1 MKLGLNRE
9 NTLGKLIDHQSEFS
23 YRFTVNRTRQG
34 ISTDYI
40 GSIVTWSKN
49 QLELDMGWSYLEK
62 EKALDKLNIPYENS
76 STQVCI

>member
-34 ISTDYI
+34 IST
-40 GSIVTWSKN
+40 GLVTWSKN

>member
-34 ISTDYI
+34 IST
-40 GSIVTWSKN
+40 GLV
-49 QLELDMGWSYLEK
+49 L
-62 EKALDKLNIPYENS
+62 
-76 STQVCI
+76 V